1 MKKILLI
8 SISIIALSSCQEQK
22 KDTTTGTTEKTT
34 LETNLARA
42 KSKYVCPMK
51 ECKNGHSDQEGNCP
65 DCGMK
70 LVLNKDYVA
79 PDTTVHP

>member
-1 MKKILLI
+1 MKKILFI
-8 SISIIALSSCQEQK
+8 SIGLLAMASCQDSK
-22 KDTTTGTTEKTT
+22 KETNSTDNKTE

-51 ECKNGHSDQEGNCP
+51 ECKNGHSDHEGNCP

-70 LVLNKDYVA
+70 LLLNKDYVA
-79 PDTTVHP
+79 PDTTIHR